1 MAASVRSRAAH
12 RWDDNMETESP
23 EIVSP
28 EQLVEMERTAQQ
40 IVNHARLRPSEVNSA
55 TVVNAQRFLDTLAAQ
70 RSRGSG
76 DQ

>member
-1 MAASVRSRAAH
+1 
-12 RWDDNMETESP
+12 METESP

-40 IVNHARLRPSEVNSA
+40 IVNHARLRPSEVDSA
-55 TVVNAQRFLDTLAAQ
+55 AVVNAQRFLDTLAAQ

>member
-1 MAASVRSRAAH
+1 
-12 RWDDNMETESP
+12 METESP

-28 EQLVEMERTAQQ
+28 EQLVEMERQAQQ
-40 IVNHARLRPSEVNSA
+40 IVNHARLRPSEVDSA